1 MDQGQK
7 PKIVKAL
14 LDGTNRTTIV
24 STGIVAPVD
33 ITIDRLTD
41 DVYWADSI
49 VDTIQVECNGSGVER
64 NGSVIELRTLYYENP
79 GSNAVLQC

>member
-49 VDTIQVECNGSGVER
+49 VDTIQVGSYVYWLDSIVDTIQV
-64 NGSVIELRTLYYENP
+64 GSDVYWIDSIVDR
-79 GSNAVLQC
+79 